1 MERLLSGGSV
11 AAELSEGLSFPTLT
25 RDLDAVW
32 SLLLAAGYLR
42 PVRLELR
49 GGLHHAELVVPNREV
64 QVSWAEMASRGLRDA
79 LRGAGEVHRLTAA
92 MLSGDEATFAHGL
105 RQMTS
110 NALSYHD
117 VAGEWPERM

>member
-1 MERLLSGGSV
+1 MAVGEECFTGVQGAPRPVQRVPGV
-11 AAELSEGLSFPTLT
+11 AAMN
-25 RDLDAVW
+25 V
-32 SLLLAAGYLR
+32 
-42 PVRLELR
+42 V
-49 GGLHHAELVVPNREV
+49 GGPNREV